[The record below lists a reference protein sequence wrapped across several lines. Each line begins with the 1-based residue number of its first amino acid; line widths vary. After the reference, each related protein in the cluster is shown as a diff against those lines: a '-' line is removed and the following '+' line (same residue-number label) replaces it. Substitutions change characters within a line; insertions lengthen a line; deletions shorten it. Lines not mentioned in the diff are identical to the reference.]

1 MGRATGTTLR
11 YVYYLSSKFHNIKTK
26 QKITFT
32 FVKALYLEDEIGV
45 EYWRNSEKRTCSWTE
60 YEGIGEAATAA
71 VVAAQ
76 WSCQDLQI
84 LARMVQQ
91 GTINCV
97 NAKKRLDQLS
107 SQAYER
113 RFRLSLPFEEGS
125 YMWGLLIALMQEPRC
140 HGKVG
145 QAPVV
150 C

>member
-1 MGRATGTTLR
+1 MDRATGTTLR
-11 YVYYLSSKFHNIKTK
+11 YVYYLCSKFHNIKTK

-32 FVKALYLEDEIGV
+32 FVKAVYLEDEIGV

-76 WSCQDLQI
+76 WCCQDLQI
-84 LARMVQQ
+84 LAQMVQQ

-107 SQAYER
+107 FQAYER
-113 RFRLSLPFEEGS
+113 RFRLSLPSGRDAAERSRFD
-125 YMWGLLIALMQEPRC
+125 
-140 HGKVG
+140 
-145 QAPVV
+145 
-150 C
+150 